1 VTNWGGTKVG
11 ISGLDIFVYG
21 LMLLAVVL
29 YAPKGVVGTLL
40 RNTVK
45 GSGR

>member
-1 VTNWGGTKVG
+1 
-11 ISGLDIFVYG
+11 
-21 LMLLAVVL
+21 LAVVL